1 MPPPMVSTPRFER
14 LDALRAGWMLWMAAF
29 HFAFDLAHY
38 RLIDVNFY
46 ADPLWTT
53 QRTLIL
59 AGFLFWA
66 GLGQGLGQPPAVR
79 FWRRWVQIAAAAAL
93 VSAGSW
99 LMFPRSWIS
108 FGVLHAFVLL
118 LPLLRFGLGRLPGA
132 ALLAGA
138 ALAFLLPQFVQHPF
152 FDSRASNWIGLVT
165 HKPVTEDYVP
175 LLPWAAPL
183 LLGALAA
190 RSAWVR
196 QQLAGSAP
204 QALVRLGRWPLLFY
218 LLHQPLL
225 LAFLALYRAVA
236 A

>member
-1 MPPPMVSTPRFER
+1 M
-14 LDALRAGWMLWMAAF
+14 
-29 HFAFDLAHY
+29 
-38 RLIDVNFY
+38 
-46 ADPLWTT
+46 
-53 QRTLIL
+53 
-59 AGFLFWA
+59 
-66 GLGQGLGQPPAVR
+66 
-79 FWRRWVQIAAAAAL
+79 
-93 VSAGSW
+93 
-99 LMFPRSWIS
+99 
-108 FGVLHAFVLL
+108 
-118 LPLLRFGLGRLPGA
+118 
-132 ALLAGA
+132 
-138 ALAFLLPQFVQHPF
+138 
-152 FDSRASNWIGLVT
+152 
-165 HKPVTEDYVP
+165 P